1 MDDAV
6 LIVGPG
12 AIGLLLAAR
21 LRLAG
26 VPVTLLDHR
35 PDRAQRLTQISLQEH
50 DQTRQIPITASADPG
65 IAVHFKYILIC
76 VKAQTTAA
84 VTRTIAPHVPVQACV
99 LSLQNGLGNKETLA
113 QLPCNSN
120 LRVAVTSY
128 GARLLNEHTVIP
140 TGDGTIRIAAA
151 ATDQIAAQWTHH
163 LEKAGFS
170 VALAADVEVMLW
182 SKLVINAALN
192 PLTALYR
199 LANGELPQHP
209 QAWTQ
214 AIQILDESVH
224 IATACGIELDA
235 DTMRR
240 QLQDVCGKTA
250 SNQSSMLA
258 DVLAGKPTEIDAIN
272 GAIVNAATANGM
284 PAKQNLAVIKLI
296 HKLRDQ

>member
-35 PDRAQRLTQISLQEH
+35 PDRAQRLQQITLQENGQSH
-50 DQTRQIPITASADPG
+50 QIPVTASADPG
-65 IAVHFKYILIC
+65 IAAHFKCILIC

-84 VTRTIAPHVPVQACV
+84 VARTIAPHVPVKACV

-113 QLPCNSN
+113 QLPCNRN
-120 LRVAVTSY
+120 LRVGVTSY

-140 TGDGTIRIAAA
+140 TGDGTIRIAA
-151 ATDQIAAQWTHH
+151 TPPDLIAAQWTHH

-170 VALAADVEVMLW
+170 VALAADVEAMLW

-199 LANGELPQHP
+199 LTNGELPRHP

-214 AIQILDESVH
+214 AMQILDESVQ

-235 DTMRR
+235 AEMQR
-240 QLQDVCGKTA
+240 QLQDACRKTA

-272 GAIVNAATANGM
+272 GAIVNAAIANGI
-284 PAKQNLAVIKLI
+284 PATQNLAVIKLV
-296 HKLRDQ
+296 HKLCD